1 MKYQL
6 FRLTI
11 FNGFILTPQSKKVS
25 DTSCSEVL
33 ETECSDVT
41 ETECRTMMVKEC
53 RWMKQKVCDGGET
66 PRGYLPPRRSVRS
79 RTWKTEK
86 DPIGQLLEPLAN
98 IVHSLLEP
106 IGKLLKQTGSSGR
119 QPRCRMMPKQ
129 WCEETPK
136 EWCEPT
142 TKRIC
147 KDVSLSD
154 RLRPCLGSH
163 Q

>member
-1 MKYQL
+1 
-6 FRLTI
+6 
-11 FNGFILTPQSKKVS
+11 
-25 DTSCSEVL
+25 
-33 ETECSDVT
+33 
-41 ETECRTMMVKEC
+41 MMVKEC

-66 PRGYLPPRRSVRS
+66 PRGYLPPRRTVRS

-129 WCEETPK
+129 WCEQTPK
-136 EWCEPT
+136 ERCEPT

-147 KDVSLSD
+147 KDVGKTKCGPVERDECSLVTRRDCKPNTRNECKMVPIRECSKK
-154 RLRPCLGSH
+154 LVPKC
-163 Q
+163 QIIT